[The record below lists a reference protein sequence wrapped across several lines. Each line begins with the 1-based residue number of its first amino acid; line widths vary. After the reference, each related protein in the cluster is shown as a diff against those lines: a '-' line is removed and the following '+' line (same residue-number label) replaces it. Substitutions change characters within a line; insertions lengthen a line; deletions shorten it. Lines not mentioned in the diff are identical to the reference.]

1 MNLVTI
7 AWKSI
12 RQRALASSLTALS
25 VALGVML
32 MVSVLVVHGIVD
44 RVFSQSTS
52 GYHLIVGAKGSP
64 LQLVLN
70 TIYHLGDPVE
80 NIPYNYYKRLRD
92 DPMID
97 HAVPICMGDVT
108 QEGNFRI
115 IGTTSEFFEL
125 PYHPEREFR
134 VKGHFFED
142 DFDAVIGS
150 HVAKANG
157 WDIGSQFQPVH
168 GVADG
173 HVHEE
178 KFTIVGILAP
188 TGTPND
194 KGVFINID
202 GFYQIAGHEKPIDEA
217 QKKAADYAEF
227 ERKQAEALGLKPKV
241 ATQPEPPATAP
252 KATDPK
258 APANAIADDATPK
271 KDEHA
276 GHDDHVGHDHHG
288 HHHHEL
294 PDEQKE
300 VTAVLLKFEYTTF
313 AIQMLATINGEP
325 YAQAAQPFKEIY
337 WILTN
342 VVGNVRWLLIVMTAL
357 ILVVSGVGIFVSIYN
372 SMADRRKE
380 IAVMRALGAQRSTVF
395 WIILCESVLLCAGGG
410 IFGMLLGH
418 GLVVFAAPLLEA
430 KTGLLINPWA
440 FEQWEL
446 VLLPVMIG
454 LASLVGIIPGLT
466 AYRTDVAKALHS

>member
-32 MVSVLVVHGIVD
+32 MVSVLVVHGIVN

-52 GYHLIVGAKGSP
+52 GYDLVVGAKGSP

-80 NIPYNYYKRLRD
+80 NIPYLYYKQLKE
-92 DPMID
+92 DPAIE
-97 HAVPICMGDVT
+97 HAIPICMGDVT
-108 QEGNFRI
+108 QKGNFRI
-115 IGTTSEFFEL
+115 IGTTSEFFLL
-125 PYHPEREFR
+125 PYHPNREFQVR
-134 VKGHFFED
+134 GHLLED

-150 HVAKANG
+150 QVAKENG

-168 GVADG
+168 GASDG
-173 HVHEE
+173 HVHDE
-178 KFTIVGILAP
+178 KFTIVGILGP

-194 KGVFINID
+194 KGVFIDID
-202 GFYQIAGHEKPIDEA
+202 GFYQIAGHEKPLDEA
-217 QKKAADYAEF
+217 QKKAKDFAEF
-227 ERKQAEALGLKPKV
+227 ERKKAEAAGVAPPELPDALPGEKPAPSAHDGAAETK
-241 ATQPEPPATAP
+241 PAAKP
-252 KATDPK
+252 
-258 APANAIADDATPK
+258 DA
-271 KDEHA
+271 HA
-276 GHDDHVGHDHHG
+276 GHDHAG

-300 VTAVLLKFEYTTF
+300 VTAVLLKFEYVTL
-313 AIQMLATINGEP
+313 AIRTAAKINGEP

-337 WILTN
+337 WILNN
-342 VVGNVRWLLIVMTAL
+342 VVGNIRWLLIVMTVL

-372 SMADRRKE
+372 SMADRRRE

-395 WIILCESVLLCAGGG
+395 WIIFCESVLLCAGGG
-410 IFGMLLGH
+410 LFGMLLGH

-446 VLLPVMIG
+446 VLLPAMIG
-454 LASLVGIIPGLT
+454 LASLIGIIPGMT
-466 AYRTDVAKALHS
+466 AYRTDVAKALQS

>member
-1 MNLVTI
+1 MNLMTI

-32 MVSVLVVHGIVD
+32 MVSVLVVHGIVN

-52 GYHLIVGAKGSP
+52 GYNLVVGAKGSP

-80 NIPYNYYKRLRD
+80 NIPYLYYKRLKED
-92 DPMID
+92 SAIE
-97 HAVPICMGDVT
+97 HAIPICMGDIT
-108 QEGNFRI
+108 QKGNFRI

-125 PYHPEREFR
+125 PYHPDREFR
-134 VKGHFFED
+134 VRGHLLED

-150 HVAKANG
+150 QVAKENG

-168 GVADG
+168 GASDG
-173 HVHEE
+173 HVHDE
-178 KFTIVGILAP
+178 KFTIVGVLAP

-194 KGVFINID
+194 KGVFIDID
-202 GFYQIAGHEKPIDEA
+202 GFYQIAGHEKPADEA
-217 QKKAADYAEF
+217 AKKAAAYIEF
-227 ERKQAEALGLKPKV
+227 ERKKAEAMGVK
-241 ATQPEPPATAP
+241 PPALPDAAEAVPDAHSKDTEKPAA
-252 KATDPK
+252 KA
-258 APANAIADDATPK
+258 
-271 KDEHA
+271 DEHA
-276 GHDDHVGHDHHG
+276 HAGHDHHG

-300 VTAVLLKFEYTTF
+300 VTAVLLKFEHTTL
-313 AIQMLATINGEP
+313 AIQTAAKINSEP
-325 YAQAAQPFKEIY
+325 YAQAAIPFKEIY
-337 WILTN
+337 WILNN
-342 VVGNVRWLLIVMTAL
+342 VVGNIRWLLIVMTGL
-357 ILVVSGVGIFVSIYN
+357 ILIVSGVGIFVSIYN
-372 SMADRRKE
+372 SMADRRRE

-395 WIILCESVLLCAGGG
+395 WIIFCESVILCAGGG
-410 IFGMLLGH
+410 LFGMFLGH

-454 LASLVGIIPGLT
+454 LASLVGIIPGMT
-466 AYRTDVAKALHS
+466 AYRTDVAKALQN

>member
-32 MVSVLVVHGIVD
+32 MVSVLVVHGIVN

-52 GYHLIVGAKGSP
+52 GYDLVVGAKGSP

-80 NIPYNYYKRLRD
+80 NIPYLYYKQLKA
-92 DPMID
+92 DPSIEN
-97 HAVPICMGDVT
+97 AIPICMGDVT
-108 QEGNFRI
+108 QKGNFRI

-125 PYHPEREFR
+125 PYHPDREFQVR
-134 VKGHFFED
+134 GHLLED

-150 HVAKANG
+150 QVAKENG

-168 GVADG
+168 GASDG

-178 KFTIVGILAP
+178 KFTIVGVLAP

-194 KGVFINID
+194 KGVFIDID
-202 GFYQIAGHEKPIDEA
+202 GFYQIAGHEKPADEA
-217 QKKAADYAEF
+217 QKKAAAYTEF
-227 ERKQAEALGLKPKV
+227 ERKKAEAAGV
-241 ATQPEPPATAP
+241 APPAALDAP
-252 KATDPK
+252 E
-258 APANAIADDATPK
+258 ANAAEKPESKPAATEDA
-271 KDEHA
+271 HA
-276 GHDDHVGHDHHG
+276 GHDHHG

-300 VTAVLLKFEYTTF
+300 VTAVLLKFEFVTL
-313 AIQMLATINGEP
+313 AIRTASKINSEP

-337 WILTN
+337 WILNN
-342 VVGNVRWLLIVMTAL
+342 VVGNIRWLLIVMTGL

-372 SMADRRKE
+372 SMADRRRE

-395 WIILCESVLLCAGGG
+395 WIIFCESVLLCAGGG
-410 IFGMLLGH
+410 LFGMLLGH

-446 VLLPVMIG
+446 VLLPAMIG

-466 AYRTDVAKALHS
+466 AYRTDVAKALQS

>member
-32 MVSVLVVHGIVD
+32 MVSVLVVHGIVN

-52 GYHLIVGAKGSP
+52 GYDLVVGAKGSP

-80 NIPYNYYKRLRD
+80 NIPFLYYKELKN
-92 DPMID
+92 DPTVE

-108 QEGNFRI
+108 QQGNFRI

-125 PYHPEREFR
+125 PYHPDREFLVR
-134 VKGHFFED
+134 GHFLEG

-150 HVAKANG
+150 QVAKENG

-168 GVADG
+168 GAADGG
-173 HVHEE
+173 HVHDE
-178 KFTIVGILAP
+178 KFTIVGVLAP

-217 QKKAADYAEF
+217 LKKASAYAEF
-227 ERKQAEALGLKPKV
+227 ERKRMEALGVTPAP
-241 ATQPEPPATAP
+241 ATQTTNPGSPASGTGKPDEKKPEGEQ
-252 KATDPK
+252 
-258 APANAIADDATPK
+258 APAKKPDA
-271 KDEHA
+271 
-276 GHDDHVGHDHHG
+276 HDDHAGHDHHG
-288 HHHHEL
+288 HHHHHEL

-300 VTAVLLKFEYTTF
+300 VTAVLLKFEHTTF
-313 AIQMLATINGEP
+313 AIQMVAKINGEP
-325 YAQAAQPFKEIY
+325 YAQAAQPFREIS
-337 WILTN
+337 WILNN
-342 VVGNVRWLLIVMTAL
+342 VVGNIRWLLVVMTGL

-372 SMADRRKE
+372 SMADRRRE

-395 WIILCESVLLCAGGG
+395 WIIFCESVLLCVGGG
-410 IFGMLLGH
+410 LFGMLLGH
-418 GLVVFAAPLLEA
+418 GLVVLAAPLLEA

-454 LASLVGIIPGLT
+454 LASLIGIIPGMT
-466 AYRTDVAKALHS
+466 AYRTDVAKALQS